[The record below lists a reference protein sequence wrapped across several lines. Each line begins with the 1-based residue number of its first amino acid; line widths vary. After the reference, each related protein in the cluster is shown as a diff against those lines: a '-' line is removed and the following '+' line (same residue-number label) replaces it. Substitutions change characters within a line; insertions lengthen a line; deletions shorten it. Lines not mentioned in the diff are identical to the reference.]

1 MKSSLPVADWHDA
14 SRDTTRG
21 LSAAFKKQHE
31 QMKPFCFADGKI
43 IPSESATLHPMD
55 LGLIRGYGIFD
66 FFRTVNYSPLFL
78 EHYLNRFIT
87 SAERTFLPLP
97 YSREQLSEIISLLIE
112 KNDLKFGGVRMVL
125 SGGVSEDHFSP
136 AEGKLFI
143 FGESLSLPSE
153 EKYKKGIKLLS
164 LEYVRPIADIKTT
177 NYTLPVWHSVN
188 WQRLGA
194 EDVLYHW
201 NGWVS
206 ESSRSNFF
214 IVKDGVIHTPDQHI
228 LLGITRKHILELVKN
243 VVIRPI
249 SLEEVWDADEAFISS
264 TTKVLLPVTQID
276 ERKIGNGKPGTVT
289 MEILE
294 KFRSLEKIIVA

>member
-1 MKSSLPVADWHDA
+1 
-14 SRDTTRG
+14 
-21 LSAAFKKQHE
+21 
-31 QMKPFCFADGKI
+31 MKPFCFADGNI
-43 IPSESATLHPMD
+43 VPTESATLHPMD

-78 EHYLNRFIT
+78 QNYLDRFIF
-87 SAERTFLPLP
+87 SAEKTFLPLP
-97 YSREQLSEIISLLIE
+97 YSRAQLSEIINLLIE
-112 KNDLKFGGVRMVL
+112 KNKLEKGGLRMVL
-125 SGGVSEDHFSP
+125 SGGISENHFSP
-136 AEGKLFI
+136 AAGKLFI
-143 FGESLSLPSE
+143 FAESLSLPSE
-153 EKYKKGIKLLS
+153 EKYREGVKLLT

-188 WQRLGA
+188 WKRLGA

-214 IVKDGVIHTPDQHI
+214 LVKNGVLHTPNQHI
-228 LLGITRKHILELVKN
+228 LLGITRKHILDMAKN
-243 VVIRPI
+243 AVIRPI

-264 TTKVLLPVTQID
+264 TTKILLPVTQLD
-276 ERKIGNGKPGTVT
+276 ERKIGNGKPGPVT

-294 KFRSLEKIIVA
+294 RFRKLERETVA

>member
-1 MKSSLPVADWHDA
+1 MISPREKNCLKEVNTLGI
-14 SRDTTRG
+14 RTV
-21 LSAAFKKQHE
+21 KKNQLKK
-31 QMKPFCFADGKI
+31 MKPYCFADGVV
-43 IPSESATLHPMD
+43 IPSETATVHPMD

-78 EHYLNRFIT
+78 EDYLNRFMT
-87 SAERTFLPLP
+87 SAEKTFLPLP
-97 YSREQLSEIISLLIE
+97 YSRDQLSDIISLLIE
-112 KNDLKFGGVRMVL
+112 KNNLESGGLRMVL
-125 SGGVSEDHFSP
+125 SGGISEDHFSP

-143 FGESLSLPSE
+143 FAESLSLPPE
-153 EKYKKGIKLLS
+153 EKYQNGIKLLS

-188 WQRLGA
+188 WKKLGA

-214 IVKDGVIHTPDQHI
+214 IVKNGVLHTPDQHI
-228 LLGITRKHILELVKN
+228 LHGITRKHILDLVKN
-243 VVIRPI
+243 AVIRPI

-264 TTKVLLPVTQID
+264 TTKVLLPVTELD
-276 ERKIGNGKPGTVT
+276 DRKIGNGMPGPVT
-289 MEILE
+289 MDILRR
-294 KFRSLEKIIVA
+294 FRVLANDTVA